1 MCNAI
6 REFFI
11 LIWITIFCIVTVIV
25 VKYRLVD
32 LVKRISIN
40 YFSILL
46 SCYFQ
51 IRWVR
56 REKPVVQRF
65 EIIIIISTDY
75 GRAAGSIVRGNG
87 EGTVS
92 GEERNFNF
100 RKLIYFHL
108 RSPRL
113 IASQTPPPPPPL
125 PPLSRFKASALE
137 IRGSFLSLG
146 KPSNRPSLPPPRNL
160 CVGEYCFS

>member
-1 MCNAI
+1 MYCNCYC
-6 REFFI
+6 RK
-11 LIWITIFCIVTVIV
+11 VSS
-25 VKYRLVD
+25 RQND

-65 EIIIIISTDY
+65 EIIIISTDY

-87 EGTVS
+87 EGTVP

-137 IRGSFLSLG
+137 IRDSFLSLG